1 MVKNTLLFLLQKLR
15 NQSDNHIL
23 TKELTMINIKN
34 KIIIFIQQKF
44 KIELYHFD

>member
-15 NQSDNHIL
+15 NHPDNHII
-23 TKELTMINIKN
+23 TTELTMINIKN

-44 KIELYHFD
+44 KIVLYHFD